1 MRNINLEIEKIIQQN
16 TRKNFF
22 HDWFEQR
29 GLDIEGYQ
37 QEILCYKLIFEGKP
51 LVLAVSPGG
60 GKTLMAIAAIDKYCL
75 DNPTHRVLVLTHAQ
89 TNLRSQFA
97 NEIIKSKPD
106 FSFSVVVT
114 KPNPEDSFPQ
124 IKPKEILSCDS
135 QVILSLPHSI
145 RKRALQH
152 FDLIV
157 VDEAHQYY
165 FKTMD
170 QTIIEKTNPS
180 NRLLLTGTPSPFIL
194 RKDEIIAVS
203 LQDLYKVGRVV
214 SPSIELASSTYDFT
228 QRDFNNEKE
237 LKSGVVI
244 KQEDTIE
251 TLNLLLQQITKK
263 TNSQNNWTD
272 SLKMLSKTMIVC
284 RSQPQAKQVYTFF
297 ETQNI
302 NVALSISKTDTKSS
316 EIRRFI
322 DEKECHVLI
331 VVGRGILGFNFTEL
345 ANVIDM
351 SCSQNIDRILQLL
364 CRVVRN
370 PKTDIQK
377 QFFKV
382 IPMYMQD
389 HFIDVMRAVACLTI
403 HEYYIQYNGRSFFD
417 IKTPVIKAIEEGNP
431 KINEN
436 GLGTRRRPK
445 STNIRPVEIT
455 GVPLFDFFEPIKS
468 DNNEVLDSYA
478 RTSFDHINSAYL
490 NFKGLDVE
498 VVFDIIYKEYVKGN
512 CKRISD
518 LKRVYPK
525 GLTYLNRNKL
535 VYEFGLQYGINS
547 RIPWNKMPIKQS
559 YPLIH
564 KRYMKKNCSGRISLS
579 KAFPSGYRYLVS
591 NGLLQEFRE
600 TYDIT

>member
-1 MRNINLEIEKIIQQN
+1 
-16 TRKNFF
+16 
-22 HDWFEQR
+22 
-29 GLDIEGYQ
+29 
-37 QEILCYKLIFEGKP
+37 
-51 LVLAVSPGG
+51 
-60 GKTLMAIAAIDKYCL
+60 
-75 DNPTHRVLVLTHAQ
+75 
-89 TNLRSQFA
+89 
-97 NEIIKSKPD
+97 
-106 FSFSVVVT
+106 
-114 KPNPEDSFPQ
+114 
-124 IKPKEILSCDS
+124 
-135 QVILSLPHSI
+135 
-145 RKRALQH
+145 
-152 FDLIV
+152 
-157 VDEAHQYY
+157 
-165 FKTMD
+165 MD
-170 QTIIEKTNPS
+170 QTIIKKTNPA

-251 TLNLLLQQITKK
+251 TLNLLLQQISQK
-263 TNSQNNWTD
+263 TNSQQNWLD
-272 SLKMLSKTMIVC
+272 SLKVLSKTMIVC
-284 RSQPQAKQVYTFF
+284 RSQPQAKQVYAFF
-297 ETQNI
+297 ETQKV
-302 NVALSISKTDTKSS
+302 NVALSISDTDTNSTEVK
-316 EIRRFI
+316 RFM
-322 DEKECHVLI
+322 DAKDCLVLI
-331 VVGRGILGFNFTEL
+331 VVGRGILGFNYTEL

-364 CRVVRN
+364 CRVVRKPQTN
-370 PKTDIQK
+370 IQK
-377 QFFKV
+377 LFFKV
-382 IPMYMQD
+382 IPMYMED

-403 HEYYIQYNGRSFFD
+403 HEYYVQYNGRSFFQL
-417 IKTPVIKAIEEGNP
+417 KNPVIKALEEGVP
-431 KINEN
+431 KINKN
-436 GLGTRRRPK
+436 GLGTRHRPDNR
-445 STNIRPVEIT
+445 NIRPVEIT

-498 VVFDIIYKEYVKGN
+498 VVYDIIYKEYVKGN

-518 LKRVYPK
+518 LGRVYPK
-525 GLTYLNRNKL
+525 GLSYLKRNNL
-535 VYEFGLQYGINS
+535 VSEFSLQYGINN
-547 RIPWNKMPIKQS
+547 RIPWNKMPIKQT

-600 TYDIT
+600 TYDIQ